1 VKSYGDSFKKPQRGI
16 LALLAL
22 VSLLLAAL
30 VLPPLPKPKARASRI
45 QTVNHVASVSMT
57 IPSTNAPPNE
67 TTK

>member
-1 VKSYGDSFKKPQRGI
+1 MKNKKPQRWI
-16 LALLAL
+16 KAVLALIAL
-22 VSLLLAAL
+22 VLVAL

-57 IPSTNAPPNE
+57 MASTNALPNT